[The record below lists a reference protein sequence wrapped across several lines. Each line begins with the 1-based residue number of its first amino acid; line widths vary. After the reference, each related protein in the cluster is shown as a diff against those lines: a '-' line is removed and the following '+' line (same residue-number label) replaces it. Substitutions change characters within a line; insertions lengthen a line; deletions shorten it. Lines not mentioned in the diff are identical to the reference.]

1 MNSGADSRR
10 NRSAPGDDGKDVA
23 AFGIVSRGAGGGAA
37 RRVKGW
43 DGARAWRFIRT
54 DADYRKAWQAGAG
67 AAGRGP
73 RCEDAP
79 FPVRIRSGAD
89 RAAEAGWACWPGA
102 GYEAG
107 DNGSCNDA

>member
-1 MNSGADSRR
+1 MTARTSRR
-10 NRSAPGDDGKDVA
+10 SGSYPAAPGA
-23 AFGIVSRGAGGGAA
+23 AA

-107 DNGSCNDA
+107 DNGGCDDA